1 MDPQAIAEAVYET
14 MEPNDR
20 VYVGLGM
27 RKVAIAPGQ
36 AVLEMEVREDMLNG
50 HDICHG
56 SMVFAL
62 ADTAFAL
69 AANSHNYNAVL
80 ASAGIDL
87 MASAHLGETLRA
99 EASELWRRKR
109 TALYDIT
116 VTGQDSRLIAVCRG
130 RAHRVAGQPAPQ
142 LPEAG

>member
-20 VYVGLGM
+20 VFVGLDM
-27 RKVAIAPGQ
+27 RKVSIAPGC
-36 AVLEMEVREDMLNG
+36 AVLEMNVREDMLNG

-87 MASAHLGETLRA
+87 IDSAKLGETLRA
-99 EASELWRRKR
+99 EANELWRRKR

-116 VTGQDSRLIAVCRG
+116 VTGKDGRLIAVCRG

>member
-1 MDPQAIAEAVYET
+1 VDPQAIAEAVYET

-20 VYVGLGM
+20 VFVGLDM
-27 RKVAIAPGQ
+27 RKIAIAPGH
-36 AVLEMEVREDMLNG
+36 AVLEMAVREDMLNG

-56 SMVFAL
+56 SMIFAL

-80 ASAGIDL
+80 ASAGLDL
-87 MASAHLGETLRA
+87 IAAARLGETLRA
-99 EASELWRRKR
+99 EANELWRSKR
-109 TALYDIT
+109 SALYDT
-116 VTGQDSRLIAVCRG
+116 RVTGDDGRLIAVCRG